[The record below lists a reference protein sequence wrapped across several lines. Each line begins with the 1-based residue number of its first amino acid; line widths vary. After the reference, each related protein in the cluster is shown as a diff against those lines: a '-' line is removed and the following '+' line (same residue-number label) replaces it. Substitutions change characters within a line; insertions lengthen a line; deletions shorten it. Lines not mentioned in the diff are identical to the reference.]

1 MLLALLLS
9 FVPFVQS
16 PDRIVETFPDGKPR
30 FECEARRASDGSLVR
45 HGKSKRWH
53 ANGKL
58 AAEGSF
64 AEGKET
70 GAWTF
75 HFESGKRQS
84 TGSFENGER
93 NGLWK
98 FWRDGGAVE
107 LEGKYEAGLRNGEWK
122 RFDEA
127 HKLLETV
134 ECRPLRVEDPARHW
148 TWSGSLE
155 NGRISGEWEGR
166 RSDGSLVL
174 RGRFEDALPEG
185 VWLHFFAD
193 GSFDEGW
200 LSAEFKAGFFH
211 SKVTLDPR
219 VESGAQTATWSAP
232 ALGGDGDWLDRAL
245 AGDEAARTKLLN
257 DAGAAA
263 GAAVHRLATLDLSK
277 PGDAAL
283 AGRIHEEILGA
294 LFGKGA
300 DWPTEPAAQRRILLR
315 WHSVVELLTN
325 ENGEYLRGFDSELAW
340 GRSPELPPLLDA
352 PPFPANFPEVL
363 AVPCIREAARP
374 VRDSGKLEKP
384 ERAADETAKP
394 NDAHRTATIEWLLQR
409 QDASGAWRP
418 ESAGGDPAA
427 TTFVTAECA
436 LALTGE
442 GSSVVRGPHMAALRR
457 AGQWFGAHQSADGRI
472 GTEARDSL
480 YQHAAATCALVEMSS
495 GARWSPPTVA
505 ASRAMDF
512 LMRQRLA
519 DGSWPRSIG
528 ESTGDIA
535 TSARALHAIRVCLE
549 PGRSV
554 AIGTLGGPEWQE
566 AEAWLAAQANRVAT
580 APAQQAA
587 FLAPT
592 DAPTLLA
599 AIAFQRLRARESRT
613 SKSLKSLLDA
623 LAPQRANPVSLTPEA
638 LLHHTRVALRLEREV
653 WSAWTGALAPLLDS
667 GTLSSLDRLPPASRA
682 GGRLLT
688 AAYRAQIL
696 QVESR
701 FSRKLP

>member
-9 FVPFVQS
+9 FVPFLQS

-30 FECEARRASDGSLVR
+30 LECEAKRASDGSLVR
-45 HGKSKRWH
+45 HGKSKSWH

-64 AEGKET
+64 ADGKET

-93 NGLWK
+93 EGLWK

-134 ECRPLRVEDPARHW
+134 TWRPLRVEDPARHW

-155 NGRISGEWEGR
+155 NDRAGGEWEAR
-166 RSDGSLVL
+166 RGDGSLAL
-174 RGRFEDALPEG
+174 RGQFVDGAAHGE
-185 VWLHFFAD
+185 WFHFLAD

-200 LSAEFKAGFFH
+200 LSAEFKTGFFQRN
-211 SKVTLDPR
+211 VTLDPR

-232 ALGGDGDWLDRAL
+232 ALRGDGDTLDRAL
-245 AGDEAARTKLLN
+245 AGDEAARTELLN

-263 GAAVHRLATLDLSK
+263 GAAVNRLATLDLSK
-277 PGDAAL
+277 PADAAL
-283 AGRIHEEILGA
+283 AGRIHDEILGA
-294 LFGKGA
+294 VFGKGP
-300 DWPTEPAAQRRILLR
+300 DWPTELAAQRRIVLR

-325 ENGEYLRGFDSELAW
+325 ENGEYLRAFDRELAW
-340 GRSPELPPLLDA
+340 GRSPELRPLLET
-352 PPFPANFPEVL
+352 PPFPASFPEIL
-363 AVPCIREAARP
+363 AVPSIAEGARP
-374 VRDSGKLEKP
+374 VRDNGKLTNPKVASDV
-384 ERAADETAKP
+384 AAEP
-394 NDAHRTATIEWLLQR
+394 NDARRTATIEWLLRR

-427 TTFVTAECA
+427 AVLVTAECA

-442 GSSVVRGPHMAALRR
+442 GSSLVRGPHMAALRR
-457 AGQWFGAHQSADGRI
+457 AGQWFGAQQSADGRI

-495 GARWSPPTVA
+495 GAIWSPPTMA

-519 DGSWPRSIG
+519 DGSWPRAIG
-528 ESTGDIA
+528 ESTGDVA

-549 PGRSV
+549 PGRQV
-554 AIGTLGGPEWQE
+554 AIGPLGGPEWQQ
-566 AEAWLAAQANRVAT
+566 AEAWLAAQGDSLAA
-580 APAQQAA
+580 APAQSSA

-613 SKSLKSLLDA
+613 SKSLKPLLDA
-623 LAPQRANPVSLTPEA
+623 LAPQRANPVNLTPEA
-638 LLHHTRVALRLEREV
+638 LLHHSRVAMRLEGEA
-653 WSAWTGALAPLLDS
+653 WSAWTAALAPLLDS
-667 GTLSSLDRLPPASRA
+667 GTLSNLDRLPPASRA
-682 GGRLLT
+682 GGSLLT

-701 FSRKLP
+701 FSRKIR